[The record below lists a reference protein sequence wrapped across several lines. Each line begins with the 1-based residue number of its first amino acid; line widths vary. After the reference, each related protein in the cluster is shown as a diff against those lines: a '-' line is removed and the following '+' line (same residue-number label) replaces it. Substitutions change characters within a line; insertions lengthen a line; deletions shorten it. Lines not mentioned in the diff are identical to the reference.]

1 MSFGGLGVVGDVA
14 DDQATVASIG
24 QRFAQNDVDLEDG
37 LWTQSAS
44 AVPSPSREQLGA
56 HCVFVFEPTSET
68 VRDFSRLEVMRA
80 LR

>member
-44 AVPSPSREQLGA
+44 AS
-56 HCVFVFEPTSET
+56 
-68 VRDFSRLEVMRA
+68 
-80 LR
+80 